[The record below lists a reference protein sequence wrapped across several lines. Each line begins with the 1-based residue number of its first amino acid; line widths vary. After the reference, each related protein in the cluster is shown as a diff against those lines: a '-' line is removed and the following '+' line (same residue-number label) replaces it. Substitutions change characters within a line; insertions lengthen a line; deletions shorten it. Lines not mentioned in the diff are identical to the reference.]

1 MDIRLRLLIFFV
13 LVCLQIGLDNNM
25 KKCKN
30 IKGRLL
36 LAIHH
41 FLQIYSLF
49 GSVVFGYHKLH
60 IISLLIA
67 LLVHYVSGRCFI
79 TNLHDKLCDLKESR
93 LETFLNHILRVLKI
107 KYNPF
112 IYYGLLIAV
121 LIYDILWI
129 YPNIFGKE

>member
-1 MDIRLRLLIFFV
+1 MDIRLRLLIFFF

-41 FLQIYSLF
+41 ILQIYSLF

-60 IISLLIA
+60 IISLLVA

-79 TNLHDKLCDLKESR
+79 TNLHDKLCQVKESR
-93 LETFLNHILRVLKI
+93 LDTFLNHILRVLRI
-107 KYNPF
+107 EYNPF

-121 LIYDILWI
+121 LIYDILCI
-129 YPNIFGKE
+129 RCKNIN

>member
-1 MDIRLRLLIFFV
+1 MDIMLQLLIFFI

-36 LAIHH
+36 LALHH
-41 FLQIYSLF
+41 ILQIYSLF

-67 LLVHYVSGRCFI
+67 IVVHYVNGKCFI
-79 TNLHDKLCDLKESR
+79 TVLHDKLCHFKDSR

-107 KYNPF
+107 EYKSF
-112 IYYGLLIAV
+112 IYYGLLILV
-121 LIYDILWI
+121 LIYDISRI
-129 YPNIFGKE
+129 CE